1 MQELLTRQDLGGL
14 LRCSLP
20 TVKRLLKRGEL
31 PVIRVGK
38 RVLVRQEA
46 VEHWLQAH
54 ETPAQGRAHAGEPE
68 TRATPDRLAQ
78 ALAGPQSPQAQLLMA
93 DRAEAEDA

>member
-1 MQELLTRQDLGGL
+1 MKDLLTRQDLCGL

-38 RVLVRQEA
+38 RVLVRKEA
-46 VEHWLQAH
+46 VERWLQAH
-54 ETPAQGRAHAGEPE
+54 ETPATGHADASAPE
-68 TRATPDRLAQ
+68 TLATPDRLAQ
-78 ALAGPQSPQAQLLMA
+78 ALAVTRSPQAQLPLA
-93 DRAEAEDA
+93 DRAEAGDA

>member
-1 MQELLTRQDLGGL
+1 MKELLTRQDLYGL
-14 LRCSLP
+14 LGCSLP

-38 RVLVRQEA
+38 RMLARKEA
-46 VEHWLQAH
+46 VERWLQAH
-54 ETPAQGRAHAGEPE
+54 ETPATGCADAGEPE
-68 TRATPDRLAQ
+68 MLATPDRLAQ
-78 ALAGPQSPQAQLLMA
+78 ALEVTRSPQAQLPRE

>member
-1 MQELLTRQDLGGL
+1 MNELLTRHDLCGL

-46 VEHWLQAH
+46 VERWLQAH
-54 ETPAQGRAHAGEPE
+54 ETPATGRADAGEPE

-78 ALAGPQSPQAQLLMA
+78 AVAVPRSPQAPLSRG
-93 DRAEAEDA
+93 DKVEAEDA